1 MPHGPRLGP
10 VWEQSTEYL
19 DPGPQQASDFAAPLP
34 RGTTFYQLQA
44 WAPSSKSG
52 GQSARCT
59 AACAVMDGDT
69 QCRHG
74 RDGPTHGSG
83 PALRGNGRGRG
94 TLFSQEH
101 FTVACRIWTRGLDKR
116 VCGMS
121 PQPPGL
127 PPSPRGGC
135 GQHLLPSLARQADHE

>member
-52 GQSARCT
+52 RKVLGAQQRVLSWMGT
-59 AACAVMDGDT
+59 HSVVMAGMGPPTRPPWEWAGPGDPLLPGAF
-69 QCRHG
+69 HG
-74 RDGPTHGSG
+74 GLQDLDSG
-83 PALRGNGRGRG
+83 PRQESLRDVATASRPASLSEGR
-94 TLFSQEH
+94 L
-101 FTVACRIWTRGLDKR
+101 WTAFAPKFGKA
-116 VCGMS
+116 G
-121 PQPPGL
+121 
-127 PPSPRGGC
+127 
-135 GQHLLPSLARQADHE
+135 